1 MKANELFEKAIS
13 ELNIDGIMKEQLKNN
28 ITSALKDS
36 IDSLFSYNGCAK
48 KAIKEKV
55 EKELVINLD
64 KINFQDYTAIIEK
77 EIKAVI
83 EEDITGEVRKKTRE
97 ILMTDFKVKPVN
109 DINKIVEK
117 WAEGPND
124 REREWGDE
132 PLTGEITINK
142 TDDTGNYSKNWSDV
156 MIKNEINSEPY
167 GEVGNFVIELRL
179 YDNRIISIACDNE
192 HETNGL
198 FNKLEKLRMLGV
210 AVIVDEKEKE
220 YFYSDEF

>member
-36 IDSLFSYNGCAK
+36 IDSLFGYNGCAK

-77 EIKAVI
+77 EIKAVM

-109 DINKIVEK
+109 DINEIVEK
-117 WAEGPND
+117 WTKELM
-124 REREWGDE
+124 EWGDE
-132 PLTGEITINK
+132 PLSGEITINK

-156 MIKNEINSEPY
+156 MITNDIESELY

-179 YDNRIISIACDNE
+179 YDNRIISIACDDE
-192 HETNGL
+192 HETDGL
-198 FNKLEKLRMLGV
+198 FDKLEKLRMLGV
-210 AVIVDEKEKE
+210 AVIVDEKEKS
-220 YFYSDEF
+220 YSYSNDL